1 MTAPISDP
9 TSGNL
14 LRQLRLSKGLDMAE
28 VARLVNLSVAQVR
41 QLETENPGPQDRSYF
56 YTAAIKEK
64 AAIKVA
70 LALGA
75 EPQIVAGMQADFP
88 ESPVLQPH
96 NLQTLDD
103 LAALYKKQAQA
114 REMGAAERFFSWK
127 WASALAILLLMAGAI
142 HQRQALSVW
151 LDDRTGLWEK
161 APALTSTT
169 EPTNVPAP
177 QTDAPLESVSA
188 AVVSPTSLCES
199 PSLPATLQAS
209 QVSKPSKPGNSVH
222 IVAVEDLMMCVRDAL
237 GKETLVTL
245 KAQESKTVLGK
256 SPWFLRLEKPVP
268 LHVFYQGQKIQWP
281 EGSINAVMLKETP
294 GDY

>member
-41 QLETENPGPQDRSYF
+41 QLETGDPGPQDRSYF

-96 NLQTLDD
+96 NLQALDD

-169 EPTNVPAP
+169 EPTNVPLP

-199 PSLPATLQAS
+199 PSLPAAL

-256 SPWFLRLEKPVP
+256 SPWLLRLEKPVP
-268 LHVFYQGQKIQWP
+268 LHVFYQGQKIHWP
-281 EGSINAVMLKETP
+281 DGSIMAVMLKETP